1 MAISFS
7 DVFKAFG
14 YTLSLPE
21 RLVRST
27 AAAVGGVSK
36 LLTDTI
42 IPEPLRKTTAYTAMV
57 GNMQRF
63 LIEKVADVQGAYEKG
78 EAGALPDKYIP
89 RVIAGNVISAAGLFA
104 MRLSPLWVFAF
115 LSDAAHG
122 SKVYLN
128 RLVGELKENG
138 VIPPDS
144 NIKEIDELLTVLGKA
159 GKDTA
164 LVFDLPPVDVDSL
177 KKLRDEISTGYTGV
191 YREAT
196 DLMPRMDTLWSKMQT
211 LATRDGVAVESI
223 VGLMTLDLGK
233 TAGKA
238 VDAAFAVG
246 NVTADVLNETIFQ
259 SYGETI
265 ERIQREGA
273 VACLEEAGKPYV
285 EAIASHWS
293 LDKKTW
299 TEKAWDC
306 VTGVF
311 TQEDKPES
319 ADKPPGVECDAKPDE
334 PQNNDR

>member
-1 MAISFS
+1 MAFSFS

-63 LIEKVADVQGAYEKG
+63 LIEKVAEVQGAYEKG
-78 EAGALPDKYIP
+78 AEGDLPDKYIP

-122 SKVYLN
+122 SQIYLN
-128 RLVGELKENG
+128 RLVGELKESG
-138 VIPPDS
+138 VIPPNSD
-144 NIKEIDELLTVLGKA
+144 IKGIDELLTVLGKA

-164 LVFDLPPVDVDSL
+164 QVFDLPPVDVDSL
-177 KKLRDEISTGYTGV
+177 KRLRDEISTGYTGV
-191 YREAT
+191 FKEAT
-196 DLMPRMDTLWSKMQT
+196 DLMPRMDTLWGKMQT

-238 VDAAFAVG
+238 VDTAFAVG
-246 NVTADVLNETIFQ
+246 NVTADLLNETIFQ

-265 ERIQREGA
+265 ERIQRQGA

-293 LDKKTW
+293 VGKKTL
-299 TEKAWDC
+299 TERAWDC
-306 VTGVF
+306 VTGALTSKDSPAEEVTNSIPPADNSGKSA
-311 TQEDKPES
+311 TQD
-319 ADKPPGVECDAKPDE
+319 
-334 PQNNDR
+334 

>member
-1 MAISFS
+1 MALSFS

-27 AAAVGGVSK
+27 AVAVGGVSK

-57 GNMQRF
+57 GNIQR
-63 LIEKVADVQGAYEKG
+63 LVIEKIAEVDGAYAKEEKG
-78 EAGALPDKYIP
+78 GLPEKYLP
-89 RVIAGNVISAAGLFA
+89 RAIAGGIVNAAGLFA

-128 RLVGELKENG
+128 RLVNELKESG

-164 LVFDLPPVDVDSL
+164 QVFDLPPVDVDSL
-177 KKLRDEISTGYTGV
+177 KRFRDEISTGYAGV
-191 YREAT
+191 YKEAT
-196 DLMPRMDTLWSKMQT
+196 DMMPRMDTLWSKMQT
-211 LATRDGVAVESI
+211 LASRDGVAVESI

-246 NVTADVLNETIFQ
+246 NVTTDLLNETVFQ

-265 ERIQREGA
+265 ERIQRQGA
-273 VACLEEAGKPYV
+273 VACLEEASKPYV
-285 EAIASHWS
+285 DAIASHWS
-293 LDKKTW
+293 MDRKTW

-306 VTGVF
+306 VTGAF
-311 TQEDKPES
+311 TSKETSAPEVIDAGTGCETKS
-319 ADKPPGVECDAKPDE
+319 PDPPK
-334 PQNNDR
+334 